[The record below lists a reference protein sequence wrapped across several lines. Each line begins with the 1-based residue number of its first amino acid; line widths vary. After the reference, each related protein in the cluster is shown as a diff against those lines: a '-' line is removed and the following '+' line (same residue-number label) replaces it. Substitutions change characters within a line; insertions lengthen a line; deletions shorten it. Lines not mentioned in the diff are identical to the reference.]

1 MALTMLEVTH
11 TSKSQELAVVRME
24 EERESS
30 RVDRQAVFKNVVFP
44 LFLEDLPNI
53 NTELIRREL

>member
-11 TSKSQELAVVRME
+11 TSKSQELAVVRMK
-24 EERESS
+24 EREAS

-44 LFLEDLPNI
+44 LFFEDLPNI